1 MLDDMIATCSSI
13 GEGMEQDAVIG
24 STEEIEE
31 RYNGRFLEFIKLLV
45 LVNKNEQLF
54 PKQCRTCGTS
64 FDSLSEYLCATIPKA
79 HSWQDCEEVMGKPFT
94 MMYRHCTCGNTLV
107 LTLTEATFPRLRELW
122 SMLRDEAEKNGRH
135 LDEVAKEFSE
145 QCDNY
150 MFTHVFAGDAK
161 LSCNHSGHVEKN
173 K

>member
-1 MLDDMIATCSSI
+1 MLAGMIAACSPI

-24 STEEIEE
+24 STEQTEE
-31 RYNGRFLEFIKLLV
+31 RYNERFLEFVKLLV
-45 LVNKNEQLF
+45 LIDKNEQLF

-64 FDSLSEYLCATIPKA
+64 FDSLSDYLCATVPKA

-107 LTLTEATFPRLRELW
+107 LTLTEATFSRLHELW
-122 SMLRDEAEKNGRH
+122 SMLREEAEKNGRS
-135 LDEVAKEFSE
+135 LNEVAQEFSE

-150 MFTHVFAGDAK
+150 MFTHVFAGDSRA
-161 LSCNHSGHVEKN
+161 SCNHPEHVEDN